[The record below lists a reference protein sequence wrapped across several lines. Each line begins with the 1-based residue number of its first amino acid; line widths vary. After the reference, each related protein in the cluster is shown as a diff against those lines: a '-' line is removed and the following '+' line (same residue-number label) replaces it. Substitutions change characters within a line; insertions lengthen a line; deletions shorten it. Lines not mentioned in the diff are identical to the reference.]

1 MCSIGLKNGLE
12 RVTKVMML
20 ALLAIMVLLA
30 INSFFVPG
38 GEKGLAFYL
47 MPDIDEVNEAGIG
60 SIIVNAM
67 NQCSDPHDRVCVNE
81 KIRATKDFQGVTG
94 TLTLQNGDAIRSA
107 VINEVKDGKLAFR
120 TVVNP

>member
-1 MCSIGLKNGLE
+1 MPFHVSHTGLPSFAEPTFEEGG
-12 RVTKVMML
+12 
-20 ALLAIMVLLA
+20 VL
-30 INSFFVPG
+30 SG
-38 GEKGLAFYL
+38 R
-47 MPDIDEVNEAGIG
+47 
-60 SIIVNAM
+60 
-67 NQCSDPHDRVCVNE
+67 DRVCVNE

>member
-1 MCSIGLKNGLE
+1 MAADAYN
-12 RVTKVMML
+12 V
-20 ALLAIMVLLA
+20 
-30 INSFFVPG
+30 
-38 GEKGLAFYL
+38 
-47 MPDIDEVNEAGIG
+47 
-60 SIIVNAM
+60 IVNAM

-81 KIRATKDFQGVTG
+81 KSAPPKISGVTG

>member
-1 MCSIGLKNGLE
+1 MQRS
-12 RVTKVMML
+12 
-20 ALLAIMVLLA
+20 
-30 INSFFVPG
+30 
-38 GEKGLAFYL
+38 
-47 MPDIDEVNEAGIG
+47 
-60 SIIVNAM
+60 
-67 NQCSDPHDRVCVNE
+67 HDRVCVNE

>member
-1 MCSIGLKNGLE
+1 MTTDYYSPNAKE
-12 RVTKVMML
+12 QTP
-20 ALLAIMVLLA
+20 A
-30 INSFFVPG
+30 
-38 GEKGLAFYL
+38 GEPFIKAW
-47 MPDIDEVNEAGIG
+47 EAKYQQPTHTWGAMAADAYNV
-60 SIIVNAM
+60 IVNAM

>member
-1 MCSIGLKNGLE
+1 MTTDYYSPNAKE
-12 RVTKVMML
+12 QTP
-20 ALLAIMVLLA
+20 A
-30 INSFFVPG
+30 
-38 GEKGLAFYL
+38 GEVFIKAW
-47 MPDIDEVNEAGIG
+47 EAKYQQPTHTWGAMAADAYNV
-60 SIIVNAM
+60 IINAM
-67 NQCSDPHDRVCVNE
+67 NQCSDPRDRVCVNE